1 MKSIHSLSR
10 FTVILA
16 LGATSLAASA
26 AGTETFMNGQSIYG
40 QAANAAQATRV
51 IDLSTAK
58 LPNIDYGD
66 TVKFVNDRNQ
76 DFTWTFNGLDRRAVG
91 LTAIAPAG
99 FDTRLKSVYVGRNPA
114 NRR

>member
-1 MKSIHSLSR
+1 MNLNLTLRRVAILGLGVASLTA
-10 FTVILA
+10 F
-16 LGATSLAASA
+16 A
-26 AGTETFMNGQSIYG
+26 AGGETFMNGQSIYG
-40 QAANAAQATRV
+40 QPASAAQATRV

-58 LPNIDYGD
+58 LPNIDYGE

-76 DFTWTFNGLDRRAVG
+76 DFTWTFSGLDRRAVG

-99 FDTRLKSVYVGRNPA
+99 FDTRQKSVYVGRSPA